1 MAHGIELEI
10 VGPSIDSGNQ
20 VDKSG
25 HIRNFFSKSNN
36 FGKKPSVPT
45 SKPQCSYYEENH
57 EVWSYR
63 RFRSPTLIYTSELIL
78 CFTVCVHSAARHN
91 VHKDKMVSL

>member
-10 VGPSIDSGNQ
+10 VGAAIDSGNQ

-25 HIRNFFSKSNN
+25 HIRNFFSKSDN

-45 SKPQCSYYEENH
+45 SKPPCTMEKTT
-57 EVWSYR
+57 R
-63 RFRSPTLIYTSELIL
+63 CGAIDDLGPRL
-78 CFTVCVHSAARHN
+78 
-91 VHKDKMVSL
+91 